1 LWLPENVERPRRHAR
16 ATAASMTESRVMAN
30 QTPNQTDS
38 TWDNKL
44 MRAVWLVVLMGVG
57 AILYFAQDVLIPVA
71 MALFLALLLTPAV
84 DRLQRWGVRRGIA
97 VVIVM
102 FVVLASTAAALNA
115 VWTPATEWLARAPQ
129 TFRQIDPRLRP
140 VREMFERVDAV
151 AERAGQLA
159 QGSSAVTGKPAIV
172 TPVAGRSTA
181 ISITASLIEALT
193 VIPLTLFFLLGGPP
207 LLARMG
213 ASLSGS
219 EASVRT
225 LRLTEAIRYEVGRYF
240 GTVTLIN
247 VGLGA
252 CTALAMYA
260 LGMPNAILWGV
271 LVAVFNFV
279 PYLGPIAAFFIL
291 AVAAL
296 VTFED
301 LGRALAVPGVFIFLH
316 LIEGQ
321 IVQPL
326 TVGRRFEVN
335 ALVVLLAVWFGYGFW
350 GIPGMLLAMP
360 VVVAVKV
367 AAQYRPEWRTVRDFL
382 SPNGKWR
389 PRAMRRERVSHQPPV
404 PRPLPDADTLAAR
417 ES

>member
-1 LWLPENVERPRRHAR
+1 
-16 ATAASMTESRVMAN
+16 
-30 QTPNQTDS
+30 
-38 TWDNKL
+38 
-44 MRAVWLVVLMGVG
+44 VV
-57 AILYFAQDVLIPVA
+57 
-71 MALFLALLLTPAV
+71 
-84 DRLQRWGVRRGIA
+84 
-97 VVIVM
+97 
-102 FVVLASTAAALNA
+102 
-115 VWTPATEWLARAPQ
+115 
-129 TFRQIDPRLRP
+129 
-140 VREMFERVDAV
+140 
-151 AERAGQLA
+151 
-159 QGSSAVTGKPAIV
+159 
-172 TPVAGRSTA
+172 
-181 ISITASLIEALT
+181 
-193 VIPLTLFFLLGGPP
+193 PLTLFFLLGGPP

-213 ASLSGS
+213 ASLSGN

-225 LRLTEAIRYEVGRYF
+225 LRLTEAIRFEVGRYF

-247 VGLGA
+247 VGLGL

-296 VTFED
+296 VTFKD
-301 LGRALAVPGVFIFLH
+301 LGHALAVPGVFICLH

-360 VVVAVKV
+360 VVVAIKV
-367 AAQYRPEWRTVRDFL
+367 AAQYQPEWRTVRDFL
-382 SPNGKWR
+382 SPNGYWN
-389 PRAMRRERVSHQPPV
+389 PRSLRRVRVPENAGATPARAESDS
-404 PRPLPDADTLAAR
+404 LPSR
-417 ES
+417 GS